1 MKRREFM
8 TVLGGVAVTWPLAA
22 GAQQKTKIP
31 TIGVL
36 WHAGSEQ
43 EEAPFLNAL
52 RQGLRDLGYLEGQ
65 NIAIENR
72 FPAEQYERFNALA
85 SELAGLNVDVL
96 VAVTQPAALAAQR
109 ATTTIP
115 VVFILVPDPVAV
127 KLVESFGRPGGHI
140 TGLSQMALDLTAKRL
155 EIFREAISL
164 PRLALLVNPGNRE
177 FVRRSIEETE
187 AAAAHLRVNVKP
199 IEVSKPAGLENAFS
213 QIAQDGIKGAIVLSD
228 GMFWNERKQIAALA
242 LQHQVASM
250 FAIRD
255 HVVEGGLISYGPSF
269 PALFQRAATYIDK
282 ILKGENP
289 SELPVER
296 PTKFQL
302 VINLKAAKALG
313 IDIPTSLLVGADEV
327 IE

>member
-1 MKRREFM
+1 MDRRTFI
-8 TVLGGVAVTWPLAA
+8 TILGGTVTWPLAA
-22 GAQQKTKIP
+22 GAQQKPKKP

-115 VVFILVPDPVAV
+115 VVFILVSDPVAV
-127 KLVESFGRPGGHI
+127 KLVESFGSPGGHI

-155 EIFREAISL
+155 EMFREAITL

-187 AAAAHLRVNVKP
+187 AATAHLGVTVKP
-199 IEVSKPAGLENAFS
+199 IEVSKPADLENAFS
-213 QIAQDGIKGAIVLSD
+213 QIAQDGIKGVVVLSD

-242 LQHQVASM
+242 LRYQVASM

-255 HVVEGGLISYGPSF
+255 HVIEGGLISYGPSF
-269 PALFQRAATYIDK
+269 PALFRRAATYIDK

-289 SELPVER
+289 SEVPVER

-302 VINLKAAKALG
+302 VINLKTAKALG
-313 IDIPTSLLVGADEV
+313 LDVPPTLLARADEV

>member
-1 MKRREFM
+1 MRRREFIM
-8 TVLGGVAVTWPLAA
+8 ALSAAATWPSSARA
-22 GAQQKTKIP
+22 RKKIP

-52 RQGLRDLGYLEGQ
+52 RQGLSNLGYLEGQ
-65 NIAIENR
+65 NIVIENR

-85 SELAGLNVDVL
+85 SELVGLDVDVL
-96 VAVTQPAALAAQR
+96 VAVTQPAALAVQR

-115 VVFILVPDPVAV
+115 VVFILVSDPVAIR
-127 KLVESFGRPGGHI
+127 LVESFSRPGGHI

-155 EIFREAISL
+155 EIFREAIAL
-164 PRLALLVNPGNRE
+164 PQLALLVNPGNRE
-177 FVRRSIEETE
+177 FARRSIEETE
-187 AAAAHLRVNVKP
+187 VAAAHVGVTVQA

-213 QIAQDGIKGAIVLSD
+213 QIAQDGIKGVVVLSD
-228 GMFWNERKQIAALA
+228 GMFWNERKQIAALP
-242 LQHQVASM
+242 LRHQLASM

-255 HVVEGGLISYGPSF
+255 HAVDGGLISYGPSF
-269 PALFQRAATYIDK
+269 PALFLRAATYVDK
-282 ILKGENP
+282 ILTGENP

-302 VINLKAAKALG
+302 VINLKTAKALG
-313 IDIPTSLLVGADEV
+313 LDVPPSLLARADEV